1 MTKRHNFK
9 ELKVWQYARSLVKE
23 IYTAT
28 FSFPKDEMYA
38 LTQQIRRATVSIAAN
53 IAEGCGRGTNA
64 QLAHFL
70 DISQG
75 SAYEVETLLI
85 LSADLGYINQVEYN
99 DLVTKLTEIQRMLD
113 GFKYKIIQMEDKKI

>member
-1 MTKRHNFK
+1 MTQRHNFK
-9 ELKVWQYARSLVKE
+9 ELKVWQYARTPVKE
-23 IYTAT
+23 LYIVT
-28 FSFPKDEMYA
+28 FLFPKDEMYA

-53 IAEGCGRGTNA
+53 IAEGCGRGTTA

-85 LSADLGYINQVEYN
+85 LSNDLGYIQSEKLNE
-99 DLVTKLTEIQRMLD
+99 LIPKLTEIQRMLD
-113 GFKYKIIQMEDKKI
+113 GFKAKIERG